1 MTRKPGVLQSMVSQR
16 LGHNLATELNWT
28 ECNFNQ
34 IKCFRL
40 FKLQQKVVS
49 YRENL
54 YINTKVNVADC
65 LYIFLKKKIKQG
77 GCSTCYKA
85 IKTAYKITVIR
96 LNVMLVK
103 KETNQQWPVKD
114 PITNDYLIY
123 NKINIFNIVGKNQAI
138 YKWCYDYW
146 FTRKKSV

>member
-1 MTRKPGVLQSMVSQR
+1 MT
-16 LGHNLATELNWT
+16 
-28 ECNFNQ
+28 
-34 IKCFRL
+34 
-40 FKLQQKVVS
+40 
-49 YRENL
+49 
-54 YINTKVNVADC
+54 
-65 LYIFLKKKIKQG
+65 
-77 GCSTCYKA
+77 TCYKA

-138 YKWCYDYW
+138 YKWCYDY
-146 FTRKKSV
+146 